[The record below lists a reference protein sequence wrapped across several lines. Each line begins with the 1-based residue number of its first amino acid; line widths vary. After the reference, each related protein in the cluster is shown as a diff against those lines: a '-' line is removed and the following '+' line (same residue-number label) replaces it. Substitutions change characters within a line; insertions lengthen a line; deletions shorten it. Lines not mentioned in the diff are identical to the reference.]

1 MAAESVKNE
10 LRSETRL
17 LISDVL
23 SMTSDALR
31 ASSRN
36 IGKQEHLYIGKH
48 TSSRLETVQGEP
60 LDQFVSNLH

>member
-31 ASSRN
+31 ASSR
-36 IGKQEHLYIGKH
+36 KH
-48 TSSRLETVQGEP
+48 WQTRASVHRKTHEFQT
-60 LDQFVSNLH
+60 